1 MPTVHPFH
9 VVPSLPESLS
19 RLRTLAFNLRWAWDH
34 ETIELFRRLDRQLW
48 EQTGHNPVKM
58 LGTIAQEQ
66 LRDAALDEAF
76 VSELGR
82 VHYGLETYLRAANT
96 WFSRHYGES
105 VSKETRIA
113 YFSMEFGLTECLPT
127 YSGGLG
133 VLSGDHL
140 KSSSDL
146 GLPLVGIGLLYQ
158 QGYFRQQLNADCR
171 QQERYA
177 DNDFYNLPIEAER
190 DAEGKLLRI
199 EVEFPG
205 RNVIAQV
212 WKVRVGRIP
221 LYLLDTNIDVNSPE
235 DQAITDTLYG
245 GDNENRLKQEMV
257 LGIGGMRALAALGIK
272 PTVCHMNEG
281 HSAFLSL
288 ERTRQLMLEANTDF
302 WHAREAAAAGNLFTT
317 HTPVPAGF
325 DVFPPDLLGRYFGN
339 YINQLGISFDDFMKL
354 GKHENYDTG
363 GKFNMAILAMRF
375 AHHANG
381 VSKLH
386 GKVSR
391 QMTQVAYPGF
401 REDEV
406 PISHIT
412 NGIHI
417 RSFIS
422 QEMADLLD
430 RYLGGRWS
438 QDVSDTGVWAKVD
451 DIPDEE
457 IWRIRER
464 RRERLV
470 LFARQ
475 RVRSQ
480 YQQRGVGE
488 EEIRQVRDILSPG
501 ALTLGFARRFATY
514 KRATLLLS
522 DPERL
527 IRLLND
533 SQRPVQF
540 LIAGKAH
547 PKDEGGKD
555 LIQQIAQFAR
565 KPEVRQRMVFIED
578 YDMNVARHLV
588 QGVDIW
594 LNTPRRPMEA
604 SGTSGMKL
612 LANGGLNVSIPD
624 GWWAEGYNP
633 SVGWSIGRGEDYPS
647 PEEQDRVEAHI
658 LYDILEKGV
667 VPLFYDRSIEGI
679 PRAWISRIKNSMR
692 QLCPVFNTHRM
703 VSEYAT
709 RYYFPAAARFT
720 TLSADSLKRASTLA
734 DWKDRMRAQ
743 WSGVGVEKVETQQF
757 DADDNVTVG
766 ATVHLAAKIRLG
778 ELTPDDVQVQA
789 VYGALDSNHQVAVGT
804 AIALSYISGIE
815 GIHRYEGD
823 IPCQTSGLQGFS
835 VRVLPYHVDAELP
848 QELPLIAWE

>member
-19 RLRTLAFNLRWAWDH
+19 RLRTLAFNLHWAWDH

-48 EQTGHNPVKM
+48 EQSGHNPVKM
-58 LGTIAQEQ
+58 LGTIDQEQ

-105 VSKETRIA
+105 VPKETRIA

-199 EVEFPG
+199 QVEFPG

-221 LYLLDTNIDVNSPE
+221 LYLLDTNIDVNSSE

-288 ERTRQLMLEANTDF
+288 ERTRQLMLEAKTNF

-325 DVFPPDLLGRYFGN
+325 DVFPPDLLGRYFET
-339 YINQLGISFDDFMKL
+339 YINELGISFDDFMKL

-391 QMTQVAYPGF
+391 KMTQVAYPGF

-406 PISHIT
+406 PVSHIT
-412 NGIHI
+412 NGIHT

-438 QDVSDTGVWAKVD
+438 RDVSDTGVWAKVD

-480 YQQRGVGE
+480 YEQRGVGE

-533 SQRPVQF
+533 PQRPVQF

-555 LIQQIAQFAR
+555 LIQEIAQFAR
-565 KPEVRQRMVFIED
+565 KPEVRQRMVFLED

-633 SVGWSIGRGEDYPS
+633 TVGWSIGRGEDYPS

-679 PRAWISRIKNSMR
+679 PRAWISRIKSSMR

-720 TLSADSLKRASTLA
+720 TLSADSLKRASVLA
-734 DWKDRMRAQ
+734 DWKDRMRVQ
-743 WSGVGVEKVETQQF
+743 WSRVRVEGVETQQF

-789 VYGALDSNHQVAVGT
+789 VYGALDSNHQVTGGT
-804 AIALSYISGIE
+804 AIALSYISGVEEIY
-815 GIHRYEGD
+815 RYEGE

-835 VRVLPYHVDAELP
+835 VRVLPYHPDAELP